1 MDDRVSIQVAGLS
14 KKFCRR
20 FRHALWYGLKDLGR
34 AVMGREDPRA
44 ELRPHEFWALT
55 DIDFSLERGQSLGL
69 IGPNG
74 SGKTTLLRV
83 INGLINPSRGWV
95 AVRGRVGALIALG
108 AGFNPVLSGRENV
121 QVSAAILGIPQDEV
135 RDKFDE
141 IVEFAELADFIDAPV
156 QSYSSGMRVRLGFAV
171 AAHMRPDVL
180 LLDEVLAVG
189 DMAFNRKC
197 LQRMNEVLKTGVTV
211 IFVSHNIAHIERV
224 CQRAL
229 LLNHGR
235 MEVMG
240 ETSEVCRRYHAL
252 VNQLSL
258 GSGSAGQIQDT
269 ANVGVNLVPER
280 FRLGGVEVRDGQG
293 QARDAFELGD
303 ALTLRL
309 GYQSLA
315 QLQGVTA
322 VLRLHTIDGV
332 FVASFVMPERDLE
345 PTAAGWLECRVAEL
359 PLREGA
365 YIFNLTIFDQ
375 DGVLFK
381 SLRLADLSVLPA
393 RDALGGRGL
402 TEVAAPG
409 LVEIPAAWRSS

>member
-1 MDDRVSIQVAGLS
+1 MDQRTAIRVAGLS

-20 FRHALWYGLKDLGR
+20 FRHALWYGLTDLGR
-34 AVMGREDPRA
+34 AVLGREDDQA
-44 ELRPHEFWALT
+44 GLRPHEFWALRE
-55 DIDFSLERGQSLGL
+55 IDFSLERGDSLGL

-74 SGKTTLLRV
+74 SGKTTLLRI

-95 AVRGRVGALIALG
+95 SVKGRVGALIALG
-108 AGFNPVLSGRENV
+108 AGFNPILSGRENV
-121 QVSAAILGIPQDEV
+121 QVSAAILGISQAEL
-135 RDKFDE
+135 REKFDQ

-156 QSYSSGMRVRLGFAV
+156 LSYSSGMRVRLGFSV

-211 IFVSHNIAHIERV
+211 IFVSHNIAHVERV

-229 LLNHGR
+229 LLNRGR
-235 MEVMG
+235 MESMG
-240 ETSEVCRRYHAL
+240 ETSDICRNYHAL
-252 VNQLSL
+252 VNEISL
-258 GSGSAGQIQDT
+258 QNGQAGGNRAGSEL
-269 ANVGVNLVPER
+269 GVNLAPER
-280 FRLGGVEVRDGQG
+280 FRLTGVEMLDGGGNRRDNFNLC
-293 QARDAFELGD
+293 DSM
-303 ALTLRL
+303 ALRMT
-309 GYQSLA
+309 YQNRSPLK
-315 QLQGVTA
+315 GVTA

-332 FVASFVMPERDLE
+332 FVASFVMPDRNME
-345 PTAAGWLECRVAEL
+345 PSQSGQMECRVAGL

-381 SLRLADLSVLPA
+381 SLRLADLSMLPA
-393 RDALGGRGL
+393 RNAVGGRGL
-402 TEVAAPG
+402 SAVSAPG
-409 LVEIPAAWRSS
+409 LVEIPAEWRAG